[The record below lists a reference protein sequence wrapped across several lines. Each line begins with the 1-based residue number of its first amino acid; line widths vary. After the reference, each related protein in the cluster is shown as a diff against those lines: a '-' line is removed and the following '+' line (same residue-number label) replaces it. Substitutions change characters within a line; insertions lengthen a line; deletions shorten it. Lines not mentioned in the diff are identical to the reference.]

1 MLNCIQDYN
10 MKFSLEVLIGVY
22 MKKLLQKISTPLE
35 NGYFAS
41 FNQKFTEFVKAHPEL
56 FCISLLAILC
66 LIFLFFGLGFYPL
79 MDVDE
84 TRYAVISRDL
94 INSFNWNNLNLNS
107 MPFLEKPPLY
117 FWLVGGSIKLFG
129 NFSSFAV
136 RFPIAVLATFIV
148 FFTYYVGKRVISRKY
163 GVISALILL
172 SSIFFLILSHIA
184 ILDMVLTVFVT
195 SAIYCAFLTHFC
207 KEENKKYYWWY
218 FYLFIGLGFLSK
230 GILAFIIPFMI
241 ILPYNF
247 ATKTLKEIFKP
258 VYLLPGFI
266 IFALIALPWHLIMY
280 QEYGFRFVREYFL
293 IHHFARFMNSEHI
306 GRERPLL
313 YFIPVFF
320 LGFFPWSFVFIAFIC
335 NGIKSLVQKFKNVQG
350 KFQEKLMALFEV
362 TTNEQKMLLFAS
374 IYFVLTFL
382 FFSLSST
389 KLPTYILPVFP
400 AAAFL
405 TGYYWWSSDEKGTH
419 QKSIRISTEIFA
431 ALFIIT
437 AMAGTIA
444 YYFLPYNIQY
454 KLEDFKEMVITAF
467 YLLGILLLLRLNT
480 KRALSVFSGYIFT
493 MIFVIALS
501 VSQIFNFVYATGQNE
516 IVKYSDL
523 AQNSNSMLVTFD
535 FAVKPSAMIDYS
547 DQVGYLTDPDF
558 DMLDRLITSSP
569 KTILIIVKN
578 KNLNDADYR
587 NKINQRL
594 TLIQTGERYSLYS
607 KKTGKRISKR
617 FKEYFY

>member
-1 MLNCIQDYN
+1 
-10 MKFSLEVLIGVY
+10 

-35 NGYFAS
+35 DGYFLELK
-41 FNQKFTEFVKAHPEL
+41 NKFANFINTHPDL
-56 FCISLLAILC
+56 FCITLLALLC

-84 TRYAVISRDL
+84 TRYAIISRDL

-129 NFSSFAV
+129 GFTSFAV
-136 RFPIAVLATFIV
+136 RFPIATLATFLV

-163 GVISALILL
+163 GMLSALILL

-184 ILDMVLTVFVT
+184 ILDMVLTVFVS
-195 SAIYCAFLTHFC
+195 SAIYCGLLTHFC
-207 KEENKKYYWWY
+207 QEKNKKYFWWY

-241 ILPYNF
+241 IVPFSF
-247 ATKTLKEIFKP
+247 AMKTLNEILKP
-258 VYLLPGFI
+258 IYILPGFI
-266 IFALIALPWHLIMY
+266 IFMLIALPWHLIMY
-280 QEYGFRFVREYFL
+280 QEYGFRFIKEYFL
-293 IHHFARFMNSEHI
+293 IHHFARFMNSEYI

-320 LGFFPWSFVFIAFIC
+320 LGFFPWSFVFVSVIIS
-335 NGIKSLVQKFKNVQG
+335 GIKKVIKKFKSLQG
-350 KFQEKLMALFEV
+350 NLKTKLMGLIEV
-362 TTNEQKMLLFAS
+362 STNEQKMLLFAS
-374 IYFVLTFL
+374 IYFVLTFI
-382 FFSLSST
+382 FFSISST

-400 AAAFL
+400 AASFL
-405 TGYYWWSSDEKGTH
+405 TGYYWWISDEKGIH

-431 ALFIIT
+431 AIFIFAAI
-437 AMAGTIA
+437 AASIA
-444 YYFLPYNIQY
+444 YYFLPYNLQY
-454 KLEDFKEMVITAF
+454 KVAQYKEIIVIAF

-493 MIFVIALS
+493 MVFVITLS

-516 IVKYSDL
+516 IVNYSNL
-523 AQNSNSMLVTFD
+523 AQSNNSMLITFD
-535 FAVKPSAMIDYS
+535 FAVKPSAMINYS

-558 DMLDRLITSSP
+558 DMLDRLIKSHQRN
-569 KTILIIVKN
+569 ILVIVKN
-578 KNLNDADYR
+578 KNLNDSDYK
-587 NKINQRL
+587 NKINKRL
-594 TLIQTGERYSLYS
+594 SLIEEGERYSLYTE
-607 KKTGKRISKR
+607 KINKQPTGYSMKNI
-617 FKEYFY
+617 Y